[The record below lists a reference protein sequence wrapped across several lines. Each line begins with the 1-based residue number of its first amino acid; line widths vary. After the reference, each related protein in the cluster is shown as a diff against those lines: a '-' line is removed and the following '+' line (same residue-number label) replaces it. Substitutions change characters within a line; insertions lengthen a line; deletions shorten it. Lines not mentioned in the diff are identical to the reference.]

1 MDQDQ
6 TRIEWKWGALAAL
19 AMSIIALYPQINLL
33 IARGSAWQGS
43 YVLTQGDEVA
53 YSAYIN
59 ALKDGRPRRNDPF
72 NGRDDRPGQPTYESL
87 FSIQFLPAYAI
98 ALPAR
103 AMGLST
109 GTVFIWLILIA
120 AITSSLAIFWLLA
133 SLTGDSRLASA
144 GVLFTLCFGAL
155 AAAQGVAR
163 LMVSGQRVHD
173 LFSFLRRYQPSLVFP
188 LFFVFCL
195 LVWRALTSKSA
206 RSRIV
211 YSLLAGALFSV
222 MVFSYFFI
230 WTAAAAWLGGLFLL
244 WILLRRAE
252 LSRVLIAAG
261 IIGVFA
267 LASVTPFFWML
278 SHRNSSM
285 DQTQLLLFTHA
296 PALLYPPEIIGFL
309 VLGVIV
315 YAWRR
320 QLIDLREPIVLFTA
334 AAAVMPF
341 LVFNQQIITGRSLQP
356 IHYKVFIANYMVL
369 VSIVLLVSILWRA
382 RDAARLIPARALVFT
397 AIAALGWGVVEV
409 SDITSRDSAQARLRD
424 EVMPVARRLD
434 SMIKADGSFAAALA
448 GKAPYPVVYV
458 STLDVSKS
466 IPSDS
471 AVSVLWALHTPACGV
486 SLTESKERF
495 YQYMYYSG
503 LSPREVATGM
513 AEERFIVLAPL
524 FGVERIIEGLVED
537 RKPISV
543 DEMRD
548 ELRRYT
554 EYSEHFSMTQATH
567 PQLSFVVVPNS
578 AAQPNLGNLDKWYE
592 RDAGE
597 TVGIFTLYRVKLRDS
612 TSIPAGEKV
621 VRP

>member
-1 MDQDQ
+1 MNQTQ

-19 AMSIIALYPQINLL
+19 AMSVIALYPQINLL

-59 ALKDGRPRRNDPF
+59 ALIDGRPRRNDPF
-72 NGRDDRPGQPTYESL
+72 NGRDDLPGQPTYESL
-87 FSIQFLPAYAI
+87 FSIQFVPAYAI

-103 AMGLST
+103 ALGLST
-109 GTVFIWLILIA
+109 GTLFIWLILIA

-133 SLTGDSRLASA
+133 SLTGDSRLAGA

-163 LMVSGQRVHD
+163 LMLSGQRVHD
-173 LFSFLRRYQPSLVFP
+173 MFSFLRRYQPSFVFP
-188 LFFVFCL
+188 LFFVFSL

-206 RSRIV
+206 HWRII

-230 WTAAAAWLGGLFLL
+230 WTAAAAWLGGLLVLWLL
-244 WILLRRAE
+244 FRRAE
-252 LSRVLIAAG
+252 LGRVLITAG
-261 IIGVFA
+261 IVGVFA
-267 LASVTPFFWML
+267 LATVTPFFLML

-309 VLGVIV
+309 VLAVMV
-315 YAWRR
+315 YGWRR
-320 QLIDLREPIVLFTA
+320 KLIDLREPLVLFTA
-334 AAAVMPF
+334 SAALMPF
-341 LVFNQQIITGRSLQP
+341 LVFNQQIISGRSLQP
-356 IHYKVFIANYMVL
+356 IHYKIFIANYLVL
-369 VSIVLLVSILWRA
+369 VSIVLLSAILWRA
-382 RDAARLIPARALVFT
+382 RNADRPIPARALVLT
-397 AIAALGWGVVEV
+397 AIVALGWGVVEV
-409 SDITSRDSAQARLRD
+409 SDITNRDSGQARLRD
-424 EVMPVARRLD
+424 DVLPVARRLN
-434 SMIKADGSFAAALA
+434 SIIKQDGSFAAALA

-486 SLTESKERF
+486 SLAESKERF

-503 LSPREVATGM
+503 LSPREVATGL
-513 AEERFIVLAPL
+513 AEHRFIVLAPL
-524 FGVERIIEGLVED
+524 FGVERIIEGLVENP
-537 RKPISV
+537 KPISI
-543 DEMRD
+543 DEMRE

-554 EYSEHFSMTQATH
+554 EYSDHFSTTQATH
-567 PQLSFVVVPNS
+567 PQLSFVVVPNGE
-578 AAQPNLGNLDKWYE
+578 AQPNFGNLDKWYE

-597 TVGIFTLYRVKLRDS
+597 KVGIFTIFRVKLRDS
-612 TSIPAGEKV
+612 TSTPAGEKAL
-621 VRP
+621 RP

>member
-1 MDQDQ
+1 MDQAQ

-53 YSAYIN
+53 YSAYIK
-59 ALKDGRPRRNDPF
+59 ALIDGRPRRNDPF
-72 NGRDDRPGQPTYESL
+72 NGRDDLPGQPTYESL

-103 AMGLST
+103 ALGLST

-173 LFSFLRRYQPSLVFP
+173 MFSFLRRYQPSLVFP

-230 WTAAAAWLGGLFLL
+230 WTAAAAWLGGLLVL
-244 WILLRRAE
+244 WILFRRAE
-252 LSRVLIAAG
+252 LSRVLITAG

-296 PALLYPPEIIGFL
+296 PALLYPPEIIGLL

-320 QLIDLREPIVLFTA
+320 TLIDLREPIVLFTA

-341 LVFNQQIITGRSLQP
+341 LVFNQQIITGRLLQP

-369 VSIVLLVSILWRA
+369 VSIVLLVSVLWRA
-382 RDAARLIPARALVFT
+382 RDAGQPIPGRALVLT

-434 SMIKADGSFAAALA
+434 TMIKADGSFAAALA

-524 FGVERIIEGLVED
+524 FGVERIIEGLVENP
-537 RKPISV
+537 KPISV

-548 ELRRYT
+548 EIRRYT
-554 EYSEHFSMTQATH
+554 EYSDHFSTTQATH
-567 PQLSFVVVPNS
+567 PQLSFVVVPS
-578 AAQPNLGNLDKWYE
+578 GEAQPNFGNLDKWYE

-597 TVGIFTLYRVKLRDS
+597 RVGIFTLYRVKLRDS
-612 TSIPAGEKV
+612 ISIPAGEKAGQQ
-621 VRP
+621 

>member
-1 MDQDQ
+1 MDQGQ
-6 TRIEWKWGALAAL
+6 PKIEWKWGALAAL
-19 AMSIIALYPQINLL
+19 ALTVIALYPQINLW

-59 ALKDGRPRRNDPF
+59 ALIDGRPRRNDPF
-72 NGRDDRPGQPTYESL
+72 NGRDDLPGKPTYESL

-103 AMGLST
+103 ALGLST
-109 GTVFIWLILIA
+109 GVVFIALILIG

-133 SLTGDSRLASA
+133 TVTADSRLAGA

-155 AAAQGVAR
+155 AAAQGAAR
-163 LMVSGQRVHD
+163 LMLSGQRVHD
-173 LFSFLRRYQPSLVFP
+173 MFSFLRRYQPSLVFP
-188 LFFVFCL
+188 LFFIFCL
-195 LVWRALTSKSA
+195 LVWRALTSQSA
-206 RSRIV
+206 RSRITCSV
-211 YSLLAGALFSV
+211 LAGVLFSV

-230 WTAAAAWLGGLFLL
+230 WTAAAAWLAALFLF
-244 WILLRRAE
+244 WILFRRE
-252 LSRVLIAAG
+252 EISRLLITVG

-267 LASVTPFFWML
+267 VASVAPFFWML

-296 PALLYPPEIIGFL
+296 PDFLYPPEIIGFI
-309 VLGVIV
+309 VLATIV
-315 YAWRR
+315 FGWRR
-320 QLIDLREPIVLFTA
+320 RLFDMRAPVVLFTA
-334 AAAVMPF
+334 ACALMPF
-341 LVFNQQIITGRSLQP
+341 VVFNQQIVSGRSLQP
-356 IHYKVFIANYMVL
+356 IHYKVFIANYVAL
-369 VSIVLLVSILWRA
+369 LSIVLLFSVLWRA
-382 RDAARLIPARALVFT
+382 RDAARPIPARALIFA
-397 AIAALGWGVVEV
+397 AIAALGWGIIEV
-409 SDITSRDSAQARLRD
+409 SDITKRDAEQARLRD
-424 EVMPVARRLD
+424 DVVPVARRLTA
-434 SMIKADGSFAAALA
+434 MIKEDGSFAAALA

-471 AVSVLWALHTPACGV
+471 AVAVLWALHTPASGV

-513 AEERFIVLAPL
+513 AERRFIVLAPL
-524 FGVERIIEGLVED
+524 FGVERIIEGLSPD
-537 RKPISV
+537 PKPISF

-554 EYSEHFSMTQATH
+554 DYSDNFSIAQATH
-567 PQLSFVVVPNS
+567 PQISFVVVPNGE
-578 AAQPNLGNLDKWYE
+578 AQPNFVNLEKWYE

-597 TVGIFTLYRVKLRDS
+597 KVGIFTIYRVKLR
-612 TSIPAGEKV
+612 PVAQQ
-621 VRP
+621 